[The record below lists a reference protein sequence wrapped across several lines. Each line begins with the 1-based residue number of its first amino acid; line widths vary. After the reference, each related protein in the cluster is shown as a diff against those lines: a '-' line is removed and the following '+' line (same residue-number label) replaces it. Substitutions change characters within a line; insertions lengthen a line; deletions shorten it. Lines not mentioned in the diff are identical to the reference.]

1 MKISEIIHMMK
12 QPVENIMDKFNKNEL
27 NPEFASRAIAYAIYS
42 YQNKKTKD
50 SDIKDK
56 NNVYGFQDPSN
67 GKTLSFN
74 SIDECVLHFLEE
86 KFEDEKFEQVYPNL
100 YKTFNLNR
108 FDREFIREKNGNVI
122 DIPEDKCK
130 PSVDMYTVKTPDGT
144 ELNKTTNIEDAKAEK
159 MKVAGSVIYNSRGA
173 IVDGVSKSKESDNIV
188 STLLIAGSKVICNN
202 LNMYYKLHDTRPG
215 RTISGEYYLFDGKE
229 VNGRYALCVKPEFA
243 IKEPNTII
251 GFVNAK
257 DIKK

>member
-1 MKISEIIHMMK
+1 MKISEIIHIMK
-12 QPVENIMDKFNKNEL
+12 QPVRNITDKFNKDEL
-27 NPEFASRAIAYAIYS
+27 APDFASRAIAYAIYE
-42 YQNKKTKD
+42 YQNKITKD

-56 NNVYGFQDPSN
+56 NNMYGFSDPST

-74 SIDECVLHFLEE
+74 SIDECVLHFAEE
-86 KFEDEKFEQVYPNL
+86 KSENPKFEQAYPGL

-108 FDREFIREKNGNVI
+108 FDREFIREKDGNVV
-122 DIPEDKCK
+122 DLPDDKCK
-130 PSVDMYTVKTPDGT
+130 PSVDMYTVKMPDGT
-144 ELNKTTNIEDAKAEK
+144 ELNKTTNLEDAKEEK

-173 IVDGVSKSKESDNIV
+173 IVDGISKSKESDSII
-188 STLLIAGSKVICNN
+188 STLLIAGSKVVCNN

-229 VNGRYALCVKPEFA
+229 VNGRYALCLKPEFVV
-243 IKEPNTII
+243 KEPNTII

-257 DIKK
+257 DLKK